1 MTIELQP
8 EFPHRTRRKDKLS
21 PSTAKSSTVPYVEL
35 HAHSSYSF
43 LDGASLPEELAVS
56 AAELGYPALA
66 LTDHD
71 GVYGSLEFAH
81 AAKHFGVRPITG
93 AELTLADRSHVTI
106 LVETAK
112 GYANL
117 CRLITAAHEHTRPA
131 GRETQPAADPA
142 LDQRLLEELNDGLVC
157 LSGCARHGV
166 AVRNPNAAARLARAF
181 GRERFFVELQRPYE
195 RGDARRN
202 ADLRDLAESLGVR
215 TIVTGDVHAHHLRR
229 APLQD
234 VLVAI
239 RHRSALDGCEAGRR
253 GNHECVLLSP
263 AEMVERFPEDR
274 AAVTRTVELAE
285 RLCFDLTEELGYRY
299 PDFSDSPE
307 PAIVQLAH
315 VCNRAFE
322 ERYPQGHLLR
332 REARTRLE
340 DELKLIDELG
350 LAGFFL
356 LHWDVLELARECA
369 LEVRGRDSPRHA
381 LPPGRGRGSS
391 VGSLVCYLTGLS
403 HVDPVG
409 AELSLGR
416 FLNRELDSVP
426 DIDLDFPRDIRE
438 KLIVA
443 VTERYGREHAA
454 LVASFSTYRSRGAI
468 RDVGKALGLP
478 YAELE
483 RIARVSEGWNAKRVA
498 EELQLLPDADR
509 KMMSPR
515 WRAFAELC
523 NEIAGLPRH
532 ISQHPGGMV
541 ISSRPLVELVPV
553 QPAAMAGRQMC
564 QWDKDSCS
572 DAGFLKIDLLGL
584 GMLSAVE
591 DCVDQIAL
599 RERSHGQSPHD
610 LNAAPPSR
618 RLGQGKPFD
627 LSRIP
632 LDDKAVYEEIQRADT
647 IGDFQIESRAQMQ
660 SLLRTRPENIDDL
673 TVQVALVRPGPIQG
687 KAVHPYIDHRQR
699 LREDP
704 SFVPPVDHPLLADC
718 LRSTLGV
725 VVFQDQVL
733 EVAIALAGFS
743 VGEAEGLRRAMSR
756 KRSYDAL
763 EAYRER
769 FVAGALQKGV
779 DKATADMVYDKL
791 VGFSGFG
798 FPKSHAAAFG
808 LLAYQSAWLR
818 HHHPAE
824 FLCSLLNA
832 QPMGFYPPATL
843 VRDGQRR
850 KVETRPPDANVSS
863 AKCTVEDGAVRIGV
877 DYVNG
882 IGEAEAKAV
891 VEERERDGPFQSVRD
906 LAQRTQ
912 LSEHGLETLIVSGA
926 CDCFG
931 LPRRQLL
938 WQLGLVPRS
947 HTVPGSGG
955 EEKQLAL
962 PLDPT
967 AATPE
972 LPEPTVWERMLADYR
987 TTNLSVGVHPL
998 ELLRS
1003 HLPAGVL
1010 SSRDL
1015 EQAPDRAQV
1024 VIAGMAVARQRPAT
1038 ANGVVFMLIEDEF
1051 GAVNLIVPPSV
1062 YDKHR
1067 AIVRGEPLI
1076 LARGRFE
1083 RIERNQNVL
1092 VRSLET
1098 LGPLA
1103 RQVSQETEVGAS
1115 LPGAHHFGHR

>member
-8 EFPHRTRRKDKLS
+8 EFPHRTRKKERFPLAGSRSQRAPAARKLREREGK
-21 PSTAKSSTVPYVEL
+21 VPYVEL

-43 LDGASLPEELAVS
+43 LDGASLPEELVVQ

-93 AELTLADRSHVTI
+93 AEVTLADRSHVTL
-106 LVETAK
+106 LVETQQ
-112 GYANL
+112 GYSNL
-117 CRLITAAHEHTRPA
+117 CRLLTAAHAHTRLP
-131 GRETQPAADPA
+131 GKESQPPGDPG
-142 LDQRLLEELNDGLVC
+142 LDQRLLEELNEGLVC
-157 LSGCARHGV
+157 LSGCARHGL
-166 AVRNPNAAARLARAF
+166 AVRDPNAAGQLARVF

-202 ADLRDLAESLGVR
+202 AALRHLAESLGVA
-215 TIVTGDVHAHHLRR
+215 TLVTGDVHAHHPRR

-234 VLVAI
+234 VLVAV
-239 RHRSALDGCEAGRR
+239 RHRSSLDGCEAERR

-263 AEMVERFPEDR
+263 GEIVERFPEDR
-274 AAVTRTVELAE
+274 AAVARTVELAE
-285 RLCFDLTEELGYRY
+285 RLRFDLTEELGYRY

-315 VCNRAFE
+315 VCKRAFE
-322 ERYPQGHLLR
+322 DRYPRSHTLR
-332 REARTRLE
+332 REAEARLDE
-340 DELKLIDELG
+340 ELKLIDELG

-356 LHWDVLELARECA
+356 LHWDVLELARQCA
-369 LEVRGRDSPRHA
+369 LEVRGRDSPRHL

-416 FLNRELDSVP
+416 FLNRELNAVP

-454 LVASFSTYRSRGAI
+454 LVASFATYRSRGAI

-483 RIARVSEGWNAKRVA
+483 RIARVSEGWNAKRTA
-498 EELQLLPDADR
+498 EELQLLPDANR
-509 KMMSPR
+509 KLMSPR

-523 NEIAGLPRH
+523 SEIAGLPRH

-564 QWDKDSCS
+564 QWDKDSCA

-591 DCVDQIAL
+591 DCVEQIASL
-599 RERSHGQSPHD
+599 RGQPI
-610 LNAAPPSR
+610 
-618 RLGQGKPFD
+618 D

-632 LDDKAVYEEIQRADT
+632 LDDKDVYDDIQRADT
-647 IGDFQIESRAQMQ
+647 VGDFQIESRAQMQ
-660 SLLRTRPENIDDL
+660 SLLRTLPENLDDL

-687 KAVHPYIDHRQR
+687 KAVHPYIEHRQR

-704 SFVPPVDHPLLADC
+704 SFVPPVDHPLLAEC

-756 KRSYDAL
+756 KRSHDAL
-763 EAYRER
+763 EAYRGR
-769 FVAGALQKGV
+769 FVAGALRRGV
-779 DKATADMVYDKL
+779 DAKTADTVYDKL

-818 HHHPAE
+818 HHYAAE

-850 KVETRPPDANVSS
+850 GVETRPPDVNISA
-863 AKCTVEDGAVRIGV
+863 AKCVVEDAAVRIGL

-882 IGEAEAKAV
+882 IGEDDAEAV
-891 VEERERDGPFQSVRD
+891 VAERDRAGSFASVRD

-912 LSEHGLETLIVSGA
+912 LSAHGLETLIVSGA

-931 LPRRQLL
+931 MPRRQLL
-938 WQLGLVPRS
+938 WQLGLVPREL
-947 HTVPGSGG
+947 TVPGSGG
-955 EEKQLAL
+955 DEKQLAL
-962 PLDPT
+962 PLEPT
-967 AATPE
+967 AATPD

-987 TTNLSVGVHPL
+987 TTNLSVGVHPM
-998 ELLRS
+998 ELLRA
-1003 HLPAGVL
+1003 HLPDGVL

-1015 EQAPDRAQV
+1015 ETAPNRAQV
-1024 VIAGMAVARQRPAT
+1024 AVAGMAVARQRPAT

-1051 GAVNLIVPPSV
+1051 GTVNLIVPPTV
-1062 YDKHR
+1062 YDRHR
-1067 AIVRGEPLI
+1067 AIVRGEPLL

-1083 RIERNQNVL
+1083 RIARNQNVL

-1103 RQVSQETEVGAS
+1103 REVSREHDVGVN